1 MNKEIREYAF
11 SADDKKEFVDVI
23 VSNTAKLG
31 AAAAYKK
38 YGRYGIIEKVEV
50 EDYEKLNSEVKE
62 SILTFAANKA
72 GIECPKTTTDL
83 AFAFDNKVFMTIVNT
98 INARSIALMM
108 VRYDCPQIEAFAEIE
123 TVGVGDSR
131 TYEIDTK
138 GLPQAQRATYESNVA
153 LVPSY
158 AKGAVT
164 VTPKPYV
171 IGTSLDYIRI
181 IGNDYDWGAE
191 IARVYA
197 GMLFAQYKLGV
208 GKIFSESILAGTPL
222 YQATFASN
230 TYTQLAD
237 DIGMLNGGTGDS
249 VTAYGTRVAFNTIS
263 ALATQGGFSTKDRYI
278 ENGYLQKIYGVDSVI
293 LEQFTNYAAPFTSA
307 NAAGLRA
314 IPNDLIVLI
323 SNGTDKP
330 VKIVREN
337 YIRVVETD
345 AKDNTANRMEYTF
358 FQNFDA
364 DLATA
369 SHFGVQKTAS
379 SL

>member
-11 SADDKKEFVDVI
+11 SAEDKSEFVDVI
-23 VSNTAKLG
+23 VSNAAQLG
-31 AAAAYKK
+31 AAAAWKK

-50 EDYEKLNSEVKE
+50 DNYDELNAKVKE
-62 SILTFAANKA
+62 SVLTFAAKKA
-72 GIECPKTTTDL
+72 GFDTPKTATEL
-83 AFAFDNKVFMTIVNT
+83 AFAFDNKMFLSIVNT
-98 INARSIALMM
+98 ITARSIALMM

-138 GLPQAQRATYESNVA
+138 GLPQAQKATYESNVA

-208 GKIFSESILAGTPL
+208 SKIFSEAILSGTPL
-222 YQATFASN
+222 YQATFASS

-237 DIGMLNGGTGDS
+237 DIGMLNGGDSSS

-263 ALATQGGFSTKDRYI
+263 ALATQGGFTTKDRYI
-278 ENGYLQKIYGVDSVI
+278 ENGYLQKIYGVDSVL
-293 LEQFTNYAAPFTSA
+293 LEQFTNFSAPFTSA
-307 NAAGLRA
+307 NAAALRA

-337 YIRVVETD
+337 YIRVIETE

-364 DLATA
+364 GLATA
-369 SHFGVQKTAS
+369 SHFGVQKTVGA
-379 SL
+379 

>member
-1 MNKEIREYAF
+1 MSKEIRVYSF
-11 SADDKKEFVDVI
+11 SENDNKEFVDVI

-50 EDYEKLNSEVKE
+50 EDYDKLNSEVKE
-62 SILTFAANKA
+62 SILAFAAKKA
-72 GIECPKTTTDL
+72 GFDTPKNSTEL

-98 INARSIALMM
+98 INARSVALMM
-108 VRYDCPQIEAFAEIE
+108 VKYDCPQIEAFADIE

-138 GLPQAQRATYESNVA
+138 GLPQAQKATYESNVA

-208 GKIFSESILAGTPL
+208 SKIFDSSILTGTPL
-222 YQATFASN
+222 YQTAFASN

-249 VTAYGTRVAFNTIS
+249 VTAYGTRVAFNAIS

-278 ENGYLQKIYGVDSVI
+278 ENGYLQKIFGVDSVI
-293 LEQFTNYAAPFTSA
+293 LEQFTNYAAPFTTA
-307 NAAGLRA
+307 TATNLRA
-314 IPNDLIVLI
+314 IPNDAIVLI

-337 YIRVVETD
+337 YIRVIETD

-364 DLATA
+364 AIATA
-369 SHFGVQKTAS
+369 SHFGLQATAS
-379 SL
+379 